1 MIKPELPSNEAERL
15 AALRQYDVLDT
26 PAERAFDD
34 LTMIAS
40 TLCETQMAAVVLVDE
55 YRQWFKSA
63 HGAPRSQAPRDI
75 SFCAHAILRPDE
87 VLMVDD
93 TLLAPR
99 FHDNPMVVGSGGV
112 RFYAGAPLVTSQGMA
127 LGSLCVFDQT
137 PAHLRED
144 QRQALQALSR
154 QASHLLE
161 LRLAGR
167 QLRQQLHEREW
178 YEQQMAGYYAQMDA
192 LNADLVEQT
201 RTDPLTGLPNR
212 RAFAVALA
220 AATEQ
225 ARAVGQ
231 PLSVALLDVDHFKT
245 VNDVHGHDQGD
256 AVLRELSTLLRA
268 HMAGAGTIARYGG
281 EEFVL
286 LLPNADLL
294 QARVQCEYLR
304 QSVAAMTIA
313 LPVTVSIGVATLYP
327 QESVEAV
334 IKRADQ
340 ALYAA
345 KRGGRD
351 QVVALE

>member
-1 MIKPELPSNEAERL
+1 MIKPELPDNEAERL
-15 AALRQYDVLDT
+15 AALRQYEVLDS
-26 PAERAFDD
+26 PPERAFDD

-55 YRQWFKSA
+55 DRQWFKSA
-63 HGAPRSQAPRDI
+63 HGAPRGEAPRDI

-93 TLLAPR
+93 TLLDPR
-99 FHDNPMVVGSGGV
+99 FHDNPMVTGTSAV
-112 RFYAGAPLVTSQGMA
+112 RFYAGAPLVTSEGMA
-127 LGSLCVFDQT
+127 LGSLCVFDQSPT
-137 PAHLRED
+137 HLRDE
-144 QRQALQALSR
+144 QRNALQALSR
-154 QASHLLE
+154 QASYLLE
-161 LRLAGR
+161 LRLAGKR
-167 QLRQQLHEREW
+167 LRQQLHEREW

-212 RAFAVALA
+212 RAFAAALA

-225 ARAVGQ
+225 TRAAGQ
-231 PLSVALLDVDHFKT
+231 SLSVALLDVDHFKT

-256 AVLRELSTLLRA
+256 VVLRELSALLRA
-268 HMAGAGTIARYGG
+268 HVAGAGTIARYGG

-286 LLPNADLL
+286 LLPNVDLL

-304 QSVAAMTIA
+304 QSVAVMTIA
-313 LPVTVSIGVATLYP
+313 LPVTVSIGVAMLHP
-327 QESVEAV
+327 QENVEAV

-351 QVVALE
+351 QVVALG

>member
-1 MIKPELPSNEAERL
+1 MIKPELPDNEAERL
-15 AALRQYDVLDT
+15 AALRQYEVLDS
-26 PAERAFDD
+26 PPERAFDD

-55 YRQWFKSA
+55 DRQWFKSA
-63 HGAPRSQAPRDI
+63 HGAPRGEAPRDI

-93 TLLAPR
+93 TLLDPR
-99 FHDNPMVVGSGGV
+99 FHDNPMVTGTSAV
-112 RFYAGAPLVTSQGMA
+112 RFYAGAPLVTSEGMA
-127 LGSLCVFDQT
+127 LGSLCVFDQSPT
-137 PAHLRED
+137 HLRDE
-144 QRQALQALSR
+144 QRNALQALSR
-154 QASHLLE
+154 QASYLLE
-161 LRLAGR
+161 LRLAGKR
-167 QLRQQLHEREW
+167 LRQQLHEREW

-212 RAFAVALA
+212 RAFAAALA

-225 ARAVGQ
+225 TRAAGQ

-256 AVLRELSTLLRA
+256 VVLRELSALLRA
-268 HMAGAGTIARYGG
+268 HVAGAGTIARYGG

-286 LLPNADLL
+286 LLPNVDLL

-304 QSVAAMTIA
+304 QSVAGREHAPA
-313 LPVTVSIGVATLYP
+313 GTVSIGAATRP
-327 QESVEAV
+327 PPGTVGRGGQ
-334 IKRADQ
+334 RADHGWAAGQ
-340 ALYAA
+340 A
-345 KRGGRD
+345 GGG
-351 QVVALE
+351 AP